1 MRSFLK
7 FCLACSFVWAPGCA
21 MGYAQSAAT
30 LYTFPPTYNGSG
42 ANPIGLIADAA
53 GNLYGVAVNGGPT
66 TTGITC
72 LPPGCGEIY
81 ELVNPGNSFQP
92 WTEKTLYAFA
102 GSDGCEP
109 EGRLTM
115 GYAGNLYGVESGDG
129 CDKIAAVFELSPSD
143 GGAWTKQ
150 TIYTSSGG
158 GVNPALAIDSDGN
171 LYGTSSSY
179 AFELVAPAAPG
190 GVWNFEQI
198 AIVADATGGLAWF
211 GGRLYGT
218 AHSSAGYPYGQVFE
232 IAKVPGGKGTWAA
245 TAIATFAGGTD
256 GEVPPV
262 YPEPPV
268 QALSLTM
275 PKAGVIFGLSTAT
288 VYELR
293 KQSDGTWVKT
303 NLSSYDG
310 GDGSSAWALTA
321 SANGK
326 HLFAPGGPSGGG
338 ATEWSAPTDGGTAW
352 TANTFSFPE
361 ASGVSPMG
369 NVVIDDD
376 GLGIFLTSYFTT
388 SAVEHVSGLVP
399 IGAPFKTLDEQGSA
413 CIQVSYPATGEVK
426 LTNTCARVVDF
437 WYCAQAGAKGT
448 DACTEPGSNLGIFD
462 TGYLDAKKS
471 VALAVTLGAGQVA
484 SGWAQ
489 SCDEG
494 EYPVLTTNK
503 KGVQSLDCGV
513 PVN

>member
-1 MRSFLK
+1 
-7 FCLACSFVWAPGCA
+7 
-21 MGYAQSAAT
+21 
-30 LYTFPPTYNGSG
+30 
-42 ANPIGLIADAA
+42 
-53 GNLYGVAVNGGPT
+53 
-66 TTGITC
+66 
-72 LPPGCGEIY
+72 
-81 ELVNPGNSFQP
+81 
-92 WTEKTLYAFA
+92 
-102 GSDGCEP
+102 
-109 EGRLTM
+109 
-115 GYAGNLYGVESGDG
+115 
-129 CDKIAAVFELSPSD
+129 
-143 GGAWTKQ
+143 
-150 TIYTSSGG
+150 
-158 GVNPALAIDSDGN
+158 
-171 LYGTSSSY
+171 
-179 AFELVAPAAPG
+179 
-190 GVWNFEQI
+190 
-198 AIVADATGGLAWF
+198 
-211 GGRLYGT
+211 
-218 AHSSAGYPYGQVFE
+218 VFE

-338 ATEWSAPTDGGTAW
+338 RRNGRRRRMAGRRGRRTRLAFRRRVVFLRWECGDRRRWAGR
-352 TANTFSFPE
+352 FPD
-361 ASGVSPMG
+361 
-369 NVVIDDD
+369 VVLHDQRGRACDR
-376 GLGIFLTSYFTT
+376 
-388 SAVEHVSGLVP
+388 LVP

-426 LTNTCARVVDF
+426 LTNTCARVVGLLVLR
-437 WYCAQAGAKGT
+437 AGGREGDGRVHRAG
-448 DACTEPGSNLGIFD
+448 EQSGIFD

-494 EYPVLTTNK
+494 EYPVLTRTRK
-503 KGVQSLDCGV
+503 ACSHWTVGCQ
-513 PVN
+513 